1 MFESRINSNTTAL
14 VSHWLWERVLTQL
27 CATWSSLDDN
37 SCHTGCFLK
46 KKEDWVK
53 RTKEWIWE
61 QSQSFL
67 NIVQKLTFQ
76 YLYFSVITTS
86 YFCSLHQKQY
96 NKWTQVP
103 RGGNTMRHFRD
114 FLQQRLWCKLTSAF
128 FFFCLTRLIKTLS
141 NFIMKNLCVFLKLT
155 FFTCNYSLSGVL
167 AFILSINEI
176 FKGFPCIFCIWT
188 LPSCIWIAEIVP

>member
-1 MFESRINSNTTAL
+1 MLLRCSLPTVVSFFFFSLWVSWTLWITLLSPGKMFESRINSNTTAL
-14 VSHWLWERVLTQL
+14 VSHWLWERVLTQF

-103 RGGNTMRHFRD
+103 RGGNTMHHFRD

-141 NFIMKNLCVFLKLT
+141 NFIMKNLCMFLKLT
-155 FFTCNYSLSGVL
+155 FFHMQL
-167 AFILSINEI
+167 
-176 FKGFPCIFCIWT
+176 
-188 LPSCIWIAEIVP
+188 